1 MLRDVVAVFVTV
13 LLAAQITARSTT
25 LTGRATAV
33 RVRGIGKPFGA
44 SVESLLS
51 LRKRLERNRK
61 ILSKCSKNRGSEW
74 KDAST
79 HIEPLKTRLFG
90 AIAARPQVTQDI
102 LSAIESIEREGGQ
115 CSDFMSI
122 SGRWSLV
129 YSTQTT
135 TSFTMA
141 QSQQQQQAQDLIDS
155 VIQGSTAALYRFFF
169 KFAPAL
175 AGAQEQD
182 RDEDLRDFFGG
193 GVKNEQIVDIEKGL
207 VSNKVQ
213 ARFSKNGPSLKINVV
228 GECTPSNDSM
238 SNLQVIFTEFSVEIP
253 WTRVGLVTVPLP
265 RPRGALETT
274 FCDENLR
281 ISRGGRGGI
290 FVLKRL
296 RPN

>member
-1 MLRDVVAVFVTV
+1 VILEWHGPPP
-13 LLAAQITARSTT
+13 T
-25 LTGRATAV
+25 LYY
-33 RVRGIGKPFGA
+33 
-44 SVESLLS
+44 
-51 LRKRLERNRK
+51 
-61 ILSKCSKNRGSEW
+61 
-74 KDAST
+74 
-79 HIEPLKTRLFG
+79 KT
-90 AIAARPQVTQDI
+90 
-102 LSAIESIEREGGQ
+102 
-115 CSDFMSI
+115 
-122 SGRWSLV
+122 
-129 YSTQTT
+129 
-135 TSFTMA
+135 
-141 QSQQQQQAQDLIDS
+141 
-155 VIQGSTAALYRFFF
+155 RFFF

-253 WTRVGLVTVPLP
+253 WTRYFLVCENPRFCQCTICACTCGVPYYTCVTNAIKDLLVRLGCDIFRVGLVTVPLP